1 MWQLL
6 SDSVVLTFTLITAI
20 VSLIYYY
27 GTKTYD
33 YWKKKG
39 IPYIRPKY
47 PYLGNTY
54 ESAFSFKT
62 ILELQQQFYNYFKGN
77 RYGGLFNFQ
86 RPMLFIRDPDL
97 VESVLIKDFTSFY
110 NRNVT
115 GDIKK
120 EPLQAHLLNLE
131 DQQWKSL
138 RAKLSP
144 TFTSGKL
151 KGMHPQLVECAD
163 SLVKYISDFADK
175 SEPIEVR
182 EVMAKFTTDVIGSCA
197 FGLNTNALNDPESEF
212 RKMGRRIFK
221 PTFLS
226 RLRASLRTS
235 RLLLKVAR
243 LFSRASEISGFFTKV
258 LKDTMTYRES
268 NNVSR
273 NDFVQI
279 LMELKK
285 NDMEKQKTG
294 QLGDDHL
301 IIDDNVIA
309 SNAFVFFIA
318 GFETTAS
325 TLSYCLY
332 ELSIHEDIQEEAY
345 KHVVSVLKKHG
356 GEVSYE
362 AVKEMTFLQNIF
374 AETLRLHPPA
384 MEIRRV
390 ATKNYV
396 VPGTKLLLP
405 KDSLVLIPIYS
416 LHHDPE
422 YYPDPEQFKPERFDN
437 DRANIRKGT
446 YLPFGD
452 GPRICIGKRFA
463 EMEMQ
468 VALVKLLL
476 KYKFKLN
483 SKTISPLVYNPAA
496 FLLVPIGGVWVDLER
511 RQ

>member
-1 MWQLL
+1 MLELL
-6 SDSVVLTFTLITAI
+6 TDSLVLT
-20 VSLIYYY
+20 VSLLCGILSLLYYY
-27 GTKTYD
+27 GTRNYD
-33 YWKKKG
+33 FWKKQG
-39 IPYIRPKY
+39 IPYVEPKY
-47 PYLGNTY
+47 PFIGGSLRTIFSKKPIH
-54 ESAFSFKT
+54 ESQ
-62 ILELQQQFYNYFKGN
+62 IELYNQFKGKPMV
-77 RYGGLFNFQ
+77 GLYAFQ
-86 RPMLFIRDPDL
+86 KPILFLRDPDMIETIL
-97 VESVLIKDFTSFY
+97 TKDFSSFVNRSDTS
-110 NRNVT
+110 NVK
-115 GDIKK
+115 D
-120 EPLQAHLLNLE
+120 EPLQAHLVNLA

-144 TFTSGKL
+144 IFTSGKL

-175 SEPIEVR
+175 SEPIEIR

-212 RKMGRRIFK
+212 RKMGRVIFK
-221 PTFLS
+221 PTFIAKLRQLFRGS
-226 RLRASLRTS
+226 KLLIRLTNYLRDSAKSTQ
-235 RLLLKVAR
+235 
-243 LFSRASEISGFFTKV
+243 FFVNV
-258 LKDTMTYRES
+258 LNETMSYREK
-268 NNVSR
+268 NNLSR

-309 SNAFVFFIA
+309 SNALVFFAA

-345 KHVVSVLKKHG
+345 KHIVSVLNKHG
-356 GEVSYE
+356 GEITYE
-362 AVKEMTFLQNIF
+362 AVKDMKYIQNVF
-374 AETLRLHPPA
+374 AETLRIHSPA
-384 MEIRRV
+384 
-390 ATKNYV
+390 
-396 VPGTKLLLP
+396 PGTSRMASKDYVIPGTNVFLP
-405 KDSLVLIPIYS
+405 KGTVVSIPFYA

-422 YYPDPEQFKPERFDN
+422 YFPEPEKFKPERFDSESG
-437 DRANIRKGT
+437 NIRKGT
-446 YLPFGD
+446 YMPFGD

-476 KYKFKLN
+476 NYKFKFN
-483 SKTISPLVYNPAA
+483 PKTKTPLVYNPNSI
-496 FLLVPIGGVWVDLER
+496 LLLPVGGIWVNLEKR
-511 RQ
+511 K